1 MKRLSIV
8 WISLLFIIGAF
19 NAHAVQPKPPTSTSW
34 YVAPIW
40 ADTDNVLYGW
50 MYSKGYA
57 AGQVDLNTPG
67 TQDSVVILAL
77 GNPRIS
83 GGVYGASGYGRFLS
97 VNTMRLVAYAFAAG
111 YWDGS
116 GSDGASQMRIVL
128 GTNNS
133 VIDGYTDTF
142 LYNHGAAW
150 VQMVKD
156 TAVTIQPFAS
166 QVMVFGGNDIEMG
179 YSFPGKAISWVNGYA
194 SGYVAP
200 YYLFNF
206 GSADGCPLSGT
217 TAVPG
222 ACVTV
227 ETQQKGYVWSQND
240 IEYISWRARPSY
252 PLPQIYGT
260 GGGNAK
266 QWQQI
271 ALYSYL
277 KYNQDMFITA
287 PLSQSQA
294 CTQNGGC
301 AGTNNTPIQAW
312 NQLWNELNSNVSTFQ
327 DFWWST
333 DIKWRQP

>member
-8 WISLLFIIGAF
+8 WMSLLFIVGAF

-34 YVAPIW
+34 YINPIW
-40 ADTDNVLYGW
+40 GDTDLVVQNW
-50 MYSKGYA
+50 MEAKGYA
-57 AGQVDLNTPG
+57 AGQQDFNTPG
-67 TQDSVVILAL
+67 TQDSVVILTF
-77 GNPRIS
+77 GNPQMS
-83 GGVYGASGYGRFLS
+83 GGVYGASGFSSAAIPRFLS
-97 VNTMRLVAYAFAAG
+97 VSAMKESARRFAIG
-111 YWDGS
+111 YWNGS
-116 GSDGASQMRIVL
+116 GSDTTSQVRIVL
-128 GTNNS
+128 GTSNS
-133 VIDGYTDTF
+133 VINGYTDTF

-156 TAVTIQPFAS
+156 TAVAIQPYSS
-166 QVMVFGGNDIEMG
+166 QVTVFGGNDIEVG
-179 YSFPGKAISWVNGYA
+179 YSTPGKAISWVNGYA
-194 SGYVAP
+194 SGFVAP

-206 GSADGCPLSGT
+206 GDAQACPQSGT
-217 TAVPG
+217 TSVSG
-222 ACVTV
+222 GCGNGWT
-227 ETQQKGYVWSQND
+227 QND

-252 PLPQIYGT
+252 PLPQIYST
-260 GGGNAK
+260 AGGNAK

-294 CTQNGGC
+294 CAQRGGC
-301 AGTNNTPIQAW
+301 AGTNNTPDQAW